1 MVQPSTQR
9 NHHLSCTSSDPR
21 WRGPQTQREIE
32 RAGHASA
39 GWPRFAP
46 GCLGA
51 NLGDTAASLP
61 NISEYD
67 FGRRD
72 GRSSEYFSGGWPSL
86 HSFQLRSFGIF
97 QYRTWEAPPP
107 TPSPHLTSAHPSSTI
122 STRQLGL
129 LVAGQQPCNQLK
141 LNAIQT
147 KGVYRW
153 LSLPHSTTASWCAV

>member
-1 MVQPSTQR
+1 MLVQPSTQR

-67 FGRRD
+67 FGRRME
-72 GRSSEYFSGGWPSL
+72 GHLNTFPRGGLPCIPSTGAA
-86 HSFQLRSFGIF
+86 FGIPK
-97 QYRTWEAPPP
+97 YDGCEAPPLLP
-107 TPSPHLTSAHPSSTI
+107 APLDIHPLI
-122 STRQLGL
+122 L
-129 LVAGQQPCNQLK
+129 LELALV
-141 LNAIQT
+141 
-147 KGVYRW
+147 
-153 LSLPHSTTASWCAV
+153 SLDC